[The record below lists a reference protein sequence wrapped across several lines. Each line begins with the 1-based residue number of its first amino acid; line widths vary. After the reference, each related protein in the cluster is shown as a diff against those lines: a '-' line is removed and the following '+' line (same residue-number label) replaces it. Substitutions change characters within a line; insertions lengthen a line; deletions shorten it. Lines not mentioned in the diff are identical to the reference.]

1 VLTYCQIVE
10 GIAHLMMLSRPS
22 IGLGVTVTPIAARLA
37 AVLTDERPEL
47 VLPLMEGLSEDLL
60 CAQDNAAATLNVEL
74 HSFDSA
80 VEHALYEWEKVE
92 PLAAR

>member
-1 VLTYCQIVE
+1 MGLRLT
-10 GIAHLMMLSRPS
+10 L
-22 IGLGVTVTPIAARLA
+22 TPIAARVA
-37 AVLTDERPEL
+37 AVLTDESPEL
-47 VLPLMEGLSEDLL
+47 VLPLMEGLSSDLL
-60 CAQDNAAATLNVEL
+60 PNGDSVADLLGVSL

>member
-1 VLTYCQIVE
+1 
-10 GIAHLMMLSRPS
+10 
-22 IGLGVTVTPIAARLA
+22 VTVTPLAARLA
-37 AVLTDERPEL
+37 AALTDERPEL
-47 VLPLMEGLSEDLL
+47 VLPLMEGLTGDLL
-60 CAQDNAAATLNVEL
+60 PADQGAASMLNVDL